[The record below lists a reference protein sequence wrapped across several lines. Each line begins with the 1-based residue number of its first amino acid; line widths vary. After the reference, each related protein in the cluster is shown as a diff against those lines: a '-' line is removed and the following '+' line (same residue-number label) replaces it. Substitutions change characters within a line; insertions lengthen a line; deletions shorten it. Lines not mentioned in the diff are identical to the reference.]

1 MYKSNTE
8 YTNRYGDKYHWE
20 PIEGGYKFHM
30 TGNSLKYGREGG
42 KWDEEMKRMSHISMF
57 DPSGGPY
64 IGIHTEIDGKPITKI
79 YHCDDETYCVEVSDE

>member
-20 PIEGGYKFHM
+20 PIKGGYKFHM
-30 TGNSLKYGREGG
+30 TGNSLKYGRTLGDF
-42 KWDEEMKRMSHISMF
+42 DEELQMITHIRAF

-64 IGIHTEIDGKPITKI
+64 VTVGVEIDDKPITKI